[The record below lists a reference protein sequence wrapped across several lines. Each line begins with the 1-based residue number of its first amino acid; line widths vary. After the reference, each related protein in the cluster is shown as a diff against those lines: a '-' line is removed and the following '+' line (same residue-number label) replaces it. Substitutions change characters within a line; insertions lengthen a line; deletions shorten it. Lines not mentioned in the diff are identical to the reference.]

1 MKRFL
6 FFLYLFVDISIVIAQ
21 TTNYYIATRTFEVD
35 GCTYQCDVPSYGMVY
50 IYKKD
55 NPFRDIPML
64 YKGTTE
70 VYGTPENED
79 IPVIE
84 RSSYKSNAPKY
95 KAIIRELFNK
105 YHGKLESDD
114 SLIVTLF
121 LDSQTGKVREVEF
134 SFHRDESFGLIPIED
149 FIRVEQELKEKIQIT
164 PTSEGK
170 KLNYIFFWWEQ
181 YP

>member
-1 MKRFL
+1 MKRIL
-6 FFLYLFVDISIVIAQ
+6 FSLYLLCNALFVWSQ
-21 TTNYYIATRTFEVD
+21 TTNYYTATRTFEVD
-35 GCTYQCDVPSYGMVY
+35 GCTYQCDVKYGMVY

-84 RSSYKSNAPKY
+84 RSSYKANAPKY
-95 KAIIRELFNK
+95 KAIMQTLFDK
-105 YHGKLESDD
+105 HHGKLESDR

-134 SFHRDESFGLIPIED
+134 SFYDEASFGIIPIED

-170 KLNYIFFWWEQ
+170 MLNYIFFCWEQ
-181 YP
+181 HP

>member
-6 FFLYLFVDISIVIAQ
+6 FFLYLLVDISIVIAQ
-21 TTNYYIATRTFEVD
+21 TTNYYTATRTFEVD
-35 GCTYQCDVPSYGMVY
+35 GCTYQCDVEYGRVY

-84 RSSYKSNAPKY
+84 RSSYKANAPKC
-95 KAIIRELFNK
+95 KAIIQELFNK
-105 YHGKLESDD
+105 YHGKLESDRYLD
-114 SLIVTLF
+114 VNLF

-134 SFHRDESFGLIPIED
+134 SFYDEASFGIIPIED
-149 FIRVEQELKEKIQIT
+149 FIWIEQELKEKIQIT

-170 KLNYIFFWWEQ
+170 KLNYIFFWWE
-181 YP
+181 